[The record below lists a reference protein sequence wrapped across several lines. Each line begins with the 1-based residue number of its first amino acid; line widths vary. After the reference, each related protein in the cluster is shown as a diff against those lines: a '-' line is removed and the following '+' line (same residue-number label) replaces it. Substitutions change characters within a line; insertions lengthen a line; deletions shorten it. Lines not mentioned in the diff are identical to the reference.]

1 MKYIQNL
8 LESEKGELMTL
19 DHEVLES
26 LQRHE
31 TLSSNVNVEFEADL
45 TLGGKMADGPV
56 SFERENNM
64 VDMGKTNDE
73 LA

>member
-56 SFERENNM
+56 SFERENNI

-73 LA
+73 LV

>member
-1 MKYIQNL
+1 M
-8 LESEKGELMTL
+8 

-73 LA
+73 LV